1 MTARA
6 RRKNLAVLGAVSVAL
21 VAVPAVLI
29 RLGIIDAYTAQILTV
44 AGINAILA
52 LSVNIISGITGQLS
66 LGSGGSW
73 RSCLFLHLPDPK
85 RRAPPAGLRRRA
97 ARLGV
102 RRVPDRL
109 PDPQS

>member
-29 RLGIIDAYTAQILTV
+29 RFGIIDAYTAQILTV

-66 LGSGGSW
+66 LGQAGFMAIGAY
-73 RSCLFLHLPDPK
+73 SCIFLTQSVGLP
-85 RRAPPAGLRRRA
+85 
-97 ARLGV
+97 
-102 RRVPDRL
+102 L
-109 PDPQS
+109 PVSVV